1 MLESFLELEPKDKFT
16 SIGIIVTAVIG
27 IATLFFSIL
36 NNQRNIYSSTVLK
49 ERLDSLNNLKK
60 NAASFISLILVNINE
75 NSLKNNYKE
84 LKYLSN
90 LIEYQFNT
98 HKREEL
104 EVVNKLRY
112 LVRLIQLR
120 TEEKDI
126 VEMENFI
133 KKYDLEFFRKL
144 YFEYYNVQTLNR
156 LIDRNIYE
164 KTEEIENLL
173 KNHIKSEWEKIKD
186 KQKILRYK

>member
-1 MLESFLELEPKDKFT
+1 MIESFLALEPKDKFT
-16 SIGIIVTAVIG
+16 SIGVIVTAIIG
-27 IATLFFSIL
+27 IANLGFSIL

-60 NAASFISLILVNINE
+60 NTASFISLILVSVNE
-75 NSLKNNYKE
+75 NSLKSNYKE
-84 LKYLSN
+84 LKYLSS
-90 LIEYQFNT
+90 LIEYQFNA

-104 EVVNKLRY
+104 EAVNKFRY
-112 LVRLIQLR
+112 LLRLVQLR

-126 VEMENFI
+126 VEMESFI
-133 KKYDLEFFRKL
+133 KKYDLDFFRKL
-144 YFEYYNVQTLNR
+144 NFEHYNVQTLNR

-164 KTEEIENLL
+164 KTEEIEILL

>member
-1 MLESFLELEPKDKFT
+1 MIESFLALEPKDKFT
-16 SIGIIVTAVIG
+16 SLGIIFTAIIGIV
-27 IATLFFSIL
+27 TLFFSIL

-60 NAASFISLILVNINE
+60 NTASFTSLILVSVNE
-75 NSLKNNYKE
+75 NALKSNYKE
-84 LKYLSN
+84 LKYLSS
-90 LIEYQFNT
+90 LIEYQFNA

-104 EVVNKLRY
+104 NVVNKLRY
-112 LVRLIQLR
+112 LLRLIQLR

-126 VEMENFI
+126 VEMESFI
-133 KKYDLEFFRKL
+133 KKYDLDFFRKL
-144 YFEYYNVQTLNR
+144 HFEYYNVHTLTR

-164 KTEEIENLL
+164 KTEEIEILL

>member
-1 MLESFLELEPKDKFT
+1 MIESFLALEPKDKFT
-16 SIGIIVTAVIG
+16 SIGIIVTAIIG

-36 NNQRNIYSSTVLK
+36 NNQRNIYSSTILK

-75 NSLKNNYKE
+75 NNLKSNYKE

>member
-1 MLESFLELEPKDKFT
+1 MIESFLALEPKDKFT
-16 SIGIIVTAVIG
+16 SIGVIVTAIIG
-27 IATLFFSIL
+27 IANLGFSIL

-60 NAASFISLILVNINE
+60 NTASFISLILVSVNE
-75 NSLKNNYKE
+75 NSLKSNYKE
-84 LKYLSN
+84 LKYLSS
-90 LIEYQFNT
+90 LIEYQFNA

-104 EVVNKLRY
+104 DAVNKFRY
-112 LVRLIQLR
+112 LLRLVQLR

-126 VEMENFI
+126 VEMESFI
-133 KKYDLEFFRKL
+133 KKYDLDFFRKL
-144 YFEYYNVQTLNR
+144 HFEHYNVQTLNR

-164 KTEEIENLL
+164 KTEEIEILL

>member
-1 MLESFLELEPKDKFT
+1 MIESFLALEPKDKFT

-36 NNQRNIYSSTVLK
+36 NNQRNIYSSTILK

-75 NSLKNNYKE
+75 NSLKCNYKE